1 MITPT
6 VPAPAIPSAKT
17 APTRPAPAASATRPG
32 TAAITAAR
40 KALHAS
46 AMSDAIWVP
55 LISAILV
62 LAVGALSLATKR
74 PWLIASL
81 GPSAMLLASNPGH
94 PTTRFHAIV
103 LGHFTAFVSA
113 WIALLLMGA
122 SAAPAA
128 LGSPVSVARVW
139 AGAFAIALTAV
150 VQPSLKAYHPPAAA
164 TALLI
169 TLGVH
174 KLTVNNSVA
183 MLGGV
188 LLVAVLGEWF
198 QRVRL
203 QQRRAAGA

>member
-6 VPAPAIPSAKT
+6 VPAPAVPSAPS
-17 APTRPAPAASATRPG
+17 APPRPAPAPSRPG

-40 KALHAS
+40 KALAAS
-46 AMSDAIWVP
+46 AMSDAVWVP
-55 LISAILV
+55 MISAILV
-62 LAVGALSLATKR
+62 LAAGALSLATKR

-103 LGHFTAFVSA
+103 LGHLTAFVSA
-113 WIALLLMGA
+113 WLALLLMGA
-122 SAAPAA
+122 SQAPA
-128 LGSPVSVARVW
+128 LGADLSPARVW
-139 AGAFAIALTAV
+139 AGAFAIALAAV

-164 TALLI
+164 TALLV

-174 KLTVNNSVA
+174 KPTMKNSVA

-203 QQRRAAGA
+203 QQRRAAGV

>member
-6 VPAPAIPSAKT
+6 VSAPAVPSAPPAPRAASST
-17 APTRPAPAASATRPG
+17 AASRPA

-40 KALHAS
+40 KALAAT
-46 AMSDAIWVP
+46 AMSDAMWVP
-55 LISAILV
+55 MISAILI
-62 LAVGALSLATKR
+62 LAAGALSLATKR

-103 LGHFTAFVSA
+103 LGHLTAFVSA
-113 WIALLLMGA
+113 WLALLLMGA
-122 SAAPAA
+122 AQGPALA
-128 LGSPVSVARVW
+128 GGDVSVARVW

-164 TALLI
+164 TALLVA
-169 TLGVH
+169 LGVH
-174 KLTVNNSVA
+174 KPTLKNSVA

-188 LLVAVLGEWF
+188 LLVALLGEWF

-203 QQRRAAGA
+203 QQRRLAGV